1 MKTSGKAY
9 AERSIAH
16 ARMWV
21 YRLPERPIHGARAY
35 VGDPFAEACVS
46 ARCRVV
52 FLSSVIVDLC
62 SRWTRYVRNV
72 AQQLTLDEQFVD
84 AAMPNVKR
92 SLAMQ

>member
-1 MKTSGKAY
+1 MGVSFA
-9 AERSIAH
+9 
-16 ARMWV
+16 
-21 YRLPERPIHGARAY
+21 GATDPWRTR
-35 VGDPFAEACVS
+35 VCGVIPFAGACAS

-52 FLSSVIVDLC
+52 VILVEFLSSVIVDLC